1 MRDLK
6 KAAKDR
12 RERGCR
18 VREIPDEADLELLRV
33 AKKQRREERKLEN
46 VQQRQEKAHNAEL
59 KRLKQAT

>member
-1 MRDLK
+1 
-6 KAAKDR
+6 
-12 RERGCR
+12 
-18 VREIPDEADLELLRV
+18 VREIPDESDLELLRV